1 MRRFA
6 HIFIR
11 VRMSCRKI
19 LPFIISLAV
28 VLAVT
33 VALIVGVIAQ
43 GSSKFIFQTEYHFV
57 CYTVRDNS
65 LSADA
70 ISDTVSSYGG
80 AGYVLEY
87 KGEYYVTIAC
97 YYTKTEANRV
107 RQNLLKRG
115 LNCSVLS
122 VKKDNYTIQSIG
134 AQNAEKL
141 YKGNLNTLYSL
152 SQMCYECANGLDSG
166 SYNQSLAKGVLKD
179 VTSGLHG
186 LKLANG
192 ENCFSGEIRRLL
204 AECESVGNGY
214 IYSKDMRK
222 LQIAF
227 ADTIINIELY

>member
-1 MRRFA
+1 MLV
-6 HIFIR
+6 HIFIC
-11 VRMSCRKI
+11 VRARYRKI
-19 LPFIISLAV
+19 SPFIISVTV

-33 VALIVGVIAQ
+33 AAIIIGVIARS
-43 GSSKFIFQTEYHFV
+43 SSKIIFQTEYHFV
-57 CYTVRDNS
+57 CFAVRDNS

-70 ISDTVSSYGG
+70 ISDTVVSYGG

-87 KGEYYVTIAC
+87 KGSYYVTVAC

-107 RQNLLKRG
+107 KQNLLKRG

-122 VKKDNYTIQSIG
+122 VKTDNYNIQSLG
-134 AQNAEKL
+134 ARGKEKL
-141 YKGNLNTLYSL
+141 FTGNLNTLYSL
-152 SQMCYECANGLDSG
+152 SQMCYECANGLDTG
-166 SYNQSLAKGVLKD
+166 EYNQSLAKGVLKD

-186 LKLANG
+186 LKLANS

-204 AECESVGNGY
+204 AECESVGDGY

-222 LQIAF
+222 LQIAI

>member
-1 MRRFA
+1 MPV
-6 HIFIR
+6 HIFIC
-11 VRMSCRKI
+11 VRAKSKKI
-19 LPFIISLAV
+19 SPFIISIAV

-33 VALIVGVIAQ
+33 AAIIIGVIAQ
-43 GSSKFIFQTEYHFV
+43 SSSKIIFQTEYHFV

-70 ISDTVSSYGG
+70 ISDTVVSYGG

-87 KGEYYVTIAC
+87 KGNYFVTVAC
-97 YYTKTEANRV
+97 YYTKAEANRV

-122 VKKDNYTIQSIG
+122 VETDEYTIQSIG
-134 AQNAEKL
+134 ARDREKL
-141 YKGNLNTLYSL
+141 FIGNLNTLYSL
-152 SQMCYECANGLDSG
+152 SQMCYECANGLDTG
-166 SYNQSLAKGVLKD
+166 EYNQSLAKGVLKD

-186 LKLANG
+186 LKMANS

-204 AECESVGNGY
+204 SECEAVGDGY

-222 LQIAF
+222 LQIAI
-227 ADTIINIELY
+227 ADTIINIQLY